1 MSKSS
6 ALKIKLLQQ
15 APEYFAQVAA
25 WHHQECER
33 QGLESSLAVR
43 QQRLLLHVQHNVIP
57 KTIIAIQ
64 NHILVGCVSLVNYT
78 YRADASVLIPRNFSA
93 VRNSSPS
100 LGLTP
105 KSSPTNHLAPVWLS
119 NLFVLDEQR
128 QQGFGNVLIEA
139 AKKYALDFGAKEL
152 WLSASEFTDY
162 YQKRGWEII
171 RKTRLGGRSVNV
183 MHMDLG
189 AICLPEL
196 VNA

>member
-33 QGLESSLAVR
+33 QGLESTLAVR
-43 QQRLLLHVQHNVIP
+43 QQRLLLHVQHNAIP
-57 KTIIAIQ
+57 KTIIALRNQ
-64 NHILVGCVSLVNYT
+64 MLVGCVSLVNYT
-78 YRADASVLIPRNFSA
+78 YRTDTSVLIPRNS
-93 VRNSSPS
+93 
-100 LGLTP
+100 
-105 KSSPTNHLAPVWLS
+105 APVWLS
-119 NLFVLDEQR
+119 NLFVMDKLR

-139 AKKYALDFGAKEL
+139 AKKYALDFGAQEL

-171 RKTRLGGRSVNV
+171 RKTRLGGRPVNV
-183 MHMDLG
+183 MRIALD
-189 AICLPEL
+189 AVVLPEI
-196 VNA
+196 VNG

>member
-6 ALKIKLLQQ
+6 ALKIKLLQH

-33 QGLESSLAVR
+33 QGLESTLAVR
-43 QQRLLLHVQHNVIP
+43 QQRLLLHVQHNAIP
-57 KTIIAIQ
+57 KTIIALQ
-64 NHILVGCVSLVNYT
+64 NQALVGCVSLVNYT
-78 YRADASVLIPRNFSA
+78 YRTDSSVLIPRNS
-93 VRNSSPS
+93 
-100 LGLTP
+100 
-105 KSSPTNHLAPVWLS
+105 APVWLS
-119 NLFVLDEQR
+119 NLFVMDKLR

-171 RKTRLGGRSVNV
+171 RKTRLGGRPVNV
-183 MHMDLG
+183 MRIGLNV
-189 AICLPEL
+189 IVLPEI
-196 VNA
+196 VNG